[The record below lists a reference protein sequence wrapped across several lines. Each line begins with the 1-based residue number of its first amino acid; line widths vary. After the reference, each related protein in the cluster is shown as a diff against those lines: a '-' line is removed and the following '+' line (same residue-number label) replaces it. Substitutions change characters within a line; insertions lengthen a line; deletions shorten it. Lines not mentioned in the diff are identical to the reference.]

1 MHVRSIL
8 VFAALCA
15 CSSAPLSPSG
25 GAVSSCDVLPLLGK
39 VVPTALASDG
49 AGGIALAGTSTGT
62 QLRSGLAVMEGQ
74 GGFVLRAGADGE
86 VGWIRNLGAVRPL
99 AAAIAPD
106 GSVIVVGQAQ
116 RHCFAARLSGDG
128 RGAWTSRLT
137 GDGESN
143 CRAVALDPRSGD
155 LWAVG
160 EFTGSMGPVRSQGLT
175 DAMVLKIV
183 GATGEMRLVRT
194 FGSRGTDSATSV
206 AVTAS
211 GDAIVGGSFGA
222 DVDASVAAADFGR
235 GAVPG
240 AGGADG
246 YVVALSPEGGT
257 RWASVVGE
265 QGEDEVVAVAA
276 RGTAVYAAANVH
288 RERQGAQCGG
298 HVLIL
303 RRGEW
308 VRVIEDP
315 CASARA
321 AAFDGAGRLW
331 ALENVGR
338 ALRALA
344 FAPRDGEPLGSR
356 TWAGDRS
363 SVRGAAMA
371 SVPGGFAVAATT
383 DGESMACGK
392 PVGNAG
398 EQTAFVVWVRDLS
411 P

>member
-1 MHVRSIL
+1 MHVRSGL
-8 VFAALCA
+8 LFAALCA
-15 CSSAPLSPSG
+15 CSSAPPSPSG
-25 GAVSSCDVLPLLGK
+25 GTIASCDVLPLLGK
-39 VVPTALASDG
+39 AVPTALASDG
-49 AGGIALAGTSTGT
+49 SGGIALAGNSTGT

-86 VGWIRNLGAVRPL
+86 VGWIRNIGAVRPL
-99 AAAIAPD
+99 AAAIAAD
-106 GSVIVVGQAQ
+106 GGVVLVGQAQ
-116 RHCFAARLSGDG
+116 RQCFAIRLAADG
-128 RGAWTSRLT
+128 RSAWSSRLT
-137 GDGESN
+137 GDGESS

-160 EFTGSMGPVRSQGLT
+160 EFSGSMGPVRSQGLT
-175 DAMVLKIV
+175 DAMVLKIA
-183 GATGEMRLVRT
+183 GATGEMRLMRT

-206 AVTAS
+206 VVTPS

-222 DVDASVAAADFGR
+222 DVDASVATIDFGR
-235 GAVPG
+235 GPVRG

-246 YVVALSPEGGT
+246 YVVVLSAEGGT
-257 RWASVVGE
+257 RSASVVGE
-265 QGEDEVVAVAA
+265 HGEDEVVAVAA
-276 RGTAVYAAANVH
+276 RGASVYAAANVL

-303 RRGEW
+303 RKGEW
-308 VRVIEDP
+308 VRVLEDP

-321 AAFDGAGRLW
+321 AAFDGPGRLW

-338 ALRALA
+338 SLRALA
-344 FAPRDGEPLGSR
+344 FSPRDGEPLGSR
-356 TWAGDRS
+356 TWGGERS

-371 SVPGGFAVAATT
+371 PLPGGFAVAATT
-383 DGESMACGK
+383 DGESLACGK

-398 EQTAFVVWVRDLS
+398 EQTAFVVWVRDLA